1 MASNSAILLAA
12 GSGSRMQGTVDDKVL
27 APLAGEAVIVHSA
40 RAFIQSGVT
49 QQLTIVFRDEAQRAQ
64 IEAALQPLDCTAIY
78 VPGGKERQDSVF
90 NALKAQPKD
99 CAYVF
104 IHDCARPLITADAIQ
119 ALHMAVQRDRAAV
132 LAHPVADTIK
142 RIPSA
147 GQLAQ
152 TELEDL
158 ERPRLWAMETPQA
171 FAYADIL
178 KAYRHVRDNG
188 LSITD
193 DTAAAA
199 TIGLKTTIVPNTQPN
214 PKITTPADLDYIEW
228 RRRRRL
234 RGLEH

>member
-1 MASNSAILLAA
+1 MASNTAILLAA

-27 APLAGEAVIVHSA
+27 APLAGEAVIVHSV

-49 QQLTIVFRDEAQRAQ
+49 RHFTVVFRDKAQRTR
-64 IEAALQPLDCTAIY
+64 IKTALQPLDCTANY

-90 NALKAQPKD
+90 NALEAQPED

-104 IHDCARPLITADAIQ
+104 IHDCARPLLSASAIQ
-119 ALHMAVQRDRAAV
+119 ALHQAVQTSRAAV
-132 LAHPVADTIK
+132 LAHAVADTIK
-142 RIPSA
+142 RIPQA
-147 GQLAQ
+147 GQLVQ

-171 FAYADIL
+171 FAYSDIL
-178 KAYRHVRDNG
+178 KAYKHVRDNG
-188 LSITD
+188 LTITD

-199 TIGLKTTIVPNTQPN
+199 TIGLKTTIVPNSQPN

-228 RRRRRL
+228 LL
-234 RGLEH
+234 RKAPTLM